1 MRATALTMVLSLCAA
16 AAADVTYLGVVA
28 FPGQLTDKSGQR
40 GEVAPG
46 IPASILGAHGS
57 GIAWTGKGHEYLMLA
72 DRGPMDGATPFACR
86 WQLVKFPME
95 DDGLPSA
102 APECIGTTM
111 LTDEQGRP
119 FIGDAKAFAASDSGS
134 RLDPE
139 AVRIGADGT
148 VYISDEYGPAILAFG
163 KDGKLVK
170 RFAVPEKFVC
180 KNPGATRAAEMPP
193 GNTTGRV
200 VNRGFEGL
208 ALNPAG
214 DTLYAMLQGPLLQD
228 GALDEAGKDVGVN
241 VRILAVPLA
250 GGPTREYVYQLDK
263 AGLGV
268 NELLA
273 ISDHEFLAIERDDEA
288 GEKAKFKKIMRID
301 LSGAGDV
308 SAVEALPKS
317 GLPDGVKAVKKSVA
331 IDLLNP
337 KYGLNDD
344 RMPAK
349 IEGLTFGPS
358 PTGGGRTLII
368 TSDNDAKIDEATWMW
383 VFSITD
389 AKAKK

>member
-1 MRATALTMVLSLCAA
+1 MRATTLVTVLSLCAA

-28 FPGQLTDKSGQR
+28 FPGQLTDKSGQQ

-57 GIAWTGKGHEYLMLA
+57 GIAWTGKRHEYLMLA

-86 WQLVKFPME
+86 WQLVRFPLE
-95 DDGLPSA
+95 DDGLPAA
-102 APECIGTTM
+102 APACIGTTM
-111 LTDEQGRP
+111 LTDEQDRP
-119 FIGDAKAFAASDSGS
+119 FIGDARAIDPSERGS

-139 AVRIGADGT
+139 AIRIGPDGT
-148 VYISDEYGPAILAFG
+148 VYISDEYGPAVMAFG

-170 RFAVPEKFVC
+170 RFAVPEKFLC
-180 KNPGATRAAEMPP
+180 RNPAGTRAAEMPP
-193 GNTTGRV
+193 ANTTGRV
-200 VNRGFEGL
+200 VNHGFEGL

-228 GALDEAGKDVGVN
+228 GALDEMGKDAGVN
-241 VRILAVPLA
+241 VRILAIPLA

-263 AGLGV
+263 PGLGV

-273 ISDHEFLAIERDDEA
+273 VSDHEFLVIERDDAA
-288 GEKAKFKKIMRID
+288 GEQAKFKKVMRID
-301 LSGAGDV
+301 LAGASDV
-308 SAVEALPKS
+308 SAVESLPGS

-337 KYGLNDD
+337 QYGLNDD

-349 IEGLTFGPS
+349 IEGLTFGPP

-368 TSDNDAKIDEATWMW
+368 TSDNDAKTDEATWMW
-383 VFSITD
+383 VFSLTGE
-389 AKAKK
+389 KARN